1 MSKVFQPE
9 HVVTDNPHGGMIY
22 GPINDE
28 NNDDGTRYVQTVKGG
43 HTIIVNENGSK
54 LDHTPG
60 THNELCGTNLVKG
73 TSNTDAPKEAVA
85 KAIVAR
91 HGDIVMVAEHGNI
104 KLKAKNIWIETHDT
118 SPGGN
123 FLVNANGHI
132 AMTAGQKATF
142 GAAKIC
148 MIGADNIALT
158 APGLDIFSDNFN
170 VSDSPLSGIFDIL
183 TNISLASLLKLANRE
198 CGGGV

>member
-28 NNDDGTRYVQTVKGG
+28 NNDDGTRYVQTVEGG
-43 HTIIVNENGSK
+43 HTIIVNQNGNK

-60 THNELCGTNLVKG
+60 THNELCGTKLNK
-73 TSNTDAPKEAVA
+73 SNNNTDAPNEAVA

-104 KLKAKNIWIETHDT
+104 KLKAENIWIETTKKDR
-118 SPGGN
+118 GGN
-123 FLVNANGHI
+123 FLVNSNGHI
-132 AMTAGQKATF
+132 GLTAGQKVTL
-142 GAAKIC
+142 GGTKMC
-148 MIGADNIALT
+148 MIAKENITLT
-158 APGLDIFSDNFN
+158 SGVVDVISNNFN
-170 VSDSPLSGIFDIL
+170 VSDSPVSGIFSIL
-183 TNISLASLLKLANRE
+183 TNISLANMIKLANRE
-198 CGGGV
+198 CGG